1 MRESDAAGDSNGG
14 CLGAAPPRY
23 AAKVKL
29 AAIVILNKR
38 HLQFIELDLLY
49 FHPKY
54 VHVKVVSVT
63 GTSVF
68 LCLCILYGSISP

>member
-23 AAKVKL
+23 AAEVKL

-38 HLQFIELDLLY
+38 HL
-49 FHPKY
+49 
-54 VHVKVVSVT
+54 
-63 GTSVF
+63 
-68 LCLCILYGSISP
+68 